1 MKKYFQYI
9 VILLDDTSV
18 SYCHADNPLTEKRL
32 ISLEVL
38 REAILFSMKQ
48 NLMIQ
53 FVYPEY
59 ELPKEY
65 NDLIETIDHI
75 KIGRDVLVYDSIPT
89 NVERKNV
96 VLRLTIA
103 DFLAKQ
109 YDIALLLPKV
119 TRLNICITDIENF
132 KDELIEDYRAALEM
146 LNSVLLNIYKDGNQP
161 EINILTDRLRLNEM
175 HNCEAGVEN
184 ITLAPN
190 GKFYLCPAFYY
201 DEQMGVSTRMNH
213 KTRDASRS
221 VGDLE
226 VGINIPNKQ
235 LLELERAPLCRIC
248 DAYHCNRC
256 IWLNQKLTWDNNTP
270 SRQQCVMAHIE
281 RNASRDLSNKLKDA
295 GFVLENKIKEIN
307 YLDPFDVKEEF

>member
-1 MKKYFQYI
+1 MKKYLQYI

-18 SYCHADNPLTEKRL
+18 SFCHANNPLKEKNL
-32 ISLEVL
+32 IPLETL
-38 REAILFSMKQ
+38 REAITFSMKQ

-53 FVYPEY
+53 FVYPDY
-59 ELPKEY
+59 ELPNEY
-65 NDLIETIDHI
+65 NELIETIDHI
-75 KIGRDVLVYDSIPT
+75 KIGKDVLVYDSVPT

-119 TRLNICITDIENF
+119 TRLNISITDIENF
-132 KDELIEDYRAALEM
+132 KDELIEDYQDALEM
-146 LNSVLLNIYKDGNQP
+146 LNSVLLNIYKVGNQP

-201 DEQMGVSTRMNH
+201 DEKMGVSTRMNH
-213 KTRDASRS
+213 KTKDASRS
-221 VGDLE
+221 VGDLSR
-226 VGINIPNKQ
+226 GIEIPNQQ
-235 LLELERAPLCRIC
+235 LLRIENAPLCRIC

-270 SRQQCVMAHIE
+270 SRQQCVMSHIE
-281 RNASRDLSNKLKDA
+281 RNASRDLSNQLKEV
-295 GFVLENKIKEIN
+295 GFVLENEIKEIE
-307 YLDPFDVKEEF
+307 YLDPFDIKEEF

>member
-1 MKKYFQYI
+1 MIKYFQYI

-18 SYCHADNPLTEKRL
+18 SYCHADNPLKEKKL

-38 REAILFSMKQ
+38 RDAILFSMKQ

-65 NDLIETIDHI
+65 NNLIETIVHI
-75 KIGRDVLVYDSIPT
+75 KIGRAVLVYDSVPT

-119 TRLNICITDIENF
+119 TRLNISITDIENF
-132 KDELIEDYRAALEM
+132 SDEFIEKYKNALEM

-213 KTRDASRS
+213 KTKDASRS

-235 LLELERAPLCRIC
+235 HLELERAPLCRIC

-295 GFVLENKIKEIN
+295 GFVLENDIKEIN
-307 YLDPFDVKEEF
+307 YLDPFDVKEDF

>member
-32 ISLEVL
+32 IPLEVL

-75 KIGRDVLVYDSIPT
+75 KIGKDVLVYDSVPT
-89 NVERKNV
+89 NVERQNV

-119 TRLNICITDIENF
+119 TRLNISITDIENF
-132 KDELIEDYRAALEM
+132 SDELIEKYKNALEM
-146 LNSVLLNIYKDGNQP
+146 LNSVLLNIYKAGNQP

-201 DEQMGVSTRMNH
+201 DEQMGISTRMNH
-213 KTRDASRS
+213 KTKDASRS

-281 RNASRDLSNKLKDA
+281 RNASRDLSKKLTDA
-295 GFVLENKIKEIN
+295 GFVLENEIKEIN

>member
-32 ISLEVL
+32 IPLEVL

-59 ELPKEY
+59 ELPEEY

-75 KIGRDVLVYDSIPT
+75 KIGRDVLVYDSVPT

-119 TRLNICITDIENF
+119 TRLNISITDIENF
-132 KDELIEDYRAALEM
+132 KDELIEDYKAALGM

-161 EINILTDRLRLNEM
+161 EMNILTDRLRLNEM

-201 DEQMGVSTRMNH
+201 DEQMGISTRMNH
-213 KTRDASRS
+213 KTKDASRS

-226 VGINIPNKQ
+226 VGINIQNKQ

-295 GFVLENKIKEIN
+295 GFVLENEIKEIN

>member
-18 SYCHADNPLTEKRL
+18 SYCHADNPLKEKNL
-32 ISLEVL
+32 IPLEVL

-75 KIGRDVLVYDSIPT
+75 KIGKDVLVYDSVPT

-119 TRLNICITDIENF
+119 TRLNISITDIENF
-132 KDELIEDYRAALEM
+132 SDELIEKYKNALEM
-146 LNSVLLNIYKDGNQP
+146 LNSVLLTIYKDGNQP

-256 IWLNQKLTWDNNTP
+256 IWLNQKLTMDNNTP

-295 GFVLENKIKEIN
+295 GFALENEIKEIN

>member
-18 SYCHADNPLTEKRL
+18 SYCHADNPLKEKRL
-32 ISLEVL
+32 IPLEVL

-65 NDLIETIDHI
+65 NNLIETIDHI
-75 KIGRDVLVYDSIPT
+75 KIGKDVLVYDSVPT

-119 TRLNICITDIENF
+119 TRLNISITDIENF
-132 KDELIEDYRAALEM
+132 KDELIEDYKAALGM

-213 KTRDASRS
+213 KTKDASRS

-295 GFVLENKIKEIN
+295 GFVLENEIKEIN
-307 YLDPFDVKEEF
+307 YLDPFDVKEDF

>member
-1 MKKYFQYI
+1 MKKYYQYI

-18 SYCHADNPLTEKRL
+18 SYCHADNPLKEKNL
-32 ISLEVL
+32 IPLEVL

-75 KIGRDVLVYDSIPT
+75 KIGKDVLVYDSVPT

-119 TRLNICITDIENF
+119 TRLNISITNIENF
-132 KDELIEDYRAALEM
+132 KDELIEDYKAALEM

-161 EINILTDRLRLNEM
+161 EINILTDRLKLNEM

-201 DEQMGVSTRMNH
+201 DEQMGVSTKMNH
-213 KTRDASRS
+213 KTKDASRS
-221 VGDLE
+221 VGDLIE
-226 VGINIPNKQ
+226 GINIPNKQ

-281 RNASRDLSNKLKDA
+281 RNASRDLNNKLKDA
-295 GFVLENKIKEIN
+295 GFVLENEIKEIN

>member
-32 ISLEVL
+32 IPLEVL

-75 KIGRDVLVYDSIPT
+75 KIGKDVLVYDSVPT

-119 TRLNICITDIENF
+119 TRLNISITDIENF
-132 KDELIEDYRAALEM
+132 KDELIEDYKAALEM
-146 LNSVLLNIYKDGNQP
+146 LNSVLLNIYKGGNQP

-201 DEQMGVSTRMNH
+201 DEQMGVSTKMNH
-213 KTRDASRS
+213 KTKDASRS
-221 VGDLE
+221 VGDLIE
-226 VGINIPNKQ
+226 GINIPNKQ

-281 RNASRDLSNKLKDA
+281 RNASRNLSNKLKDA
-295 GFVLENKIKEIN
+295 GFALENEIKEIK

>member
-75 KIGRDVLVYDSIPT
+75 KIGKDVLVYDSVPT

-119 TRLNICITDIENF
+119 TRLNISITDIENF
-132 KDELIEDYRAALEM
+132 KDELIEKYKNALEM
-146 LNSVLLNIYKDGNQP
+146 LNSVLLNIYKAGNQP
-161 EINILTDRLRLNEM
+161 EINLLTDRLRLNEM

-213 KTRDASRS
+213 KTKDASRS

-295 GFVLENKIKEIN
+295 GFVLESEIKEIN

>member
-32 ISLEVL
+32 IPLKVL

-53 FVYPEY
+53 FVYPDY

-75 KIGRDVLVYDSIPT
+75 KIGKDVLVYESVPT

-119 TRLNICITDIENF
+119 TRLNISITDIENF
-132 KDELIEDYRAALEM
+132 KDELIEDYKAALEM
-146 LNSVLLNIYKDGNQP
+146 LNSVLLNIYKGGNQP

-201 DEQMGVSTRMNH
+201 DEQMGVATRMNH
-213 KTRDASRS
+213 KTKDASRS

-281 RNASRDLSNKLKDA
+281 RNASKDLSNKLKDA
-295 GFVLENKIKEIN
+295 GFVLENEIKEIN

>member
-18 SYCHADNPLTEKRL
+18 SFCHANNPIKEKNL
-32 ISLEVL
+32 IPLETL
-38 REAILFSMKQ
+38 REAITFSMKQ

-75 KIGRDVLVYDSIPT
+75 KIGRDVLVYDSVPT

-119 TRLNICITDIENF
+119 ARLNISITDIENF
-132 KDELIEDYRAALEM
+132 NDELIEDYKAALEM
-146 LNSVLLNIYKDGNQP
+146 LNSVLLNIYKDGDQT

-190 GKFYLCPAFYY
+190 GKFYLCPAFHY

-213 KTRDASRS
+213 KTKDASRS

-295 GFVLENKIKEIN
+295 GFVLENEIKEIN
-307 YLDPFDVKEEF
+307 YLDPFDIKEDF

>member
-75 KIGRDVLVYDSIPT
+75 KIGRDVLVYDSVPT

-119 TRLNICITDIENF
+119 TRLNISITDIENF
-132 KDELIEDYRAALEM
+132 KDELIEDYKAALEM

-190 GKFYLCPAFYY
+190 GKFYVCPAFYWT
-201 DEQMGVSTRMNH
+201 DENCSIGNLQEGV
-213 KTRDASRS
+213 
-221 VGDLE
+221 
-226 VGINIPNKQ
+226 NIRNPQ
-235 LLELERAPLCRIC
+235 LYKLSYAPLCRNC
-248 DAYHCNRC
+248 DAYQCKRC
-256 IWLNQKLTWDNNTP
+256 IWLNSKMTYEVNTP
-270 SRQQCVMAHIE
+270 SHEQCVISHLE
-281 RNASRDLSNKLKDA
+281 RNASRLLLSNIRKHGTFLP
-295 GFVLENKIKEIN
+295 NKEIKEIK
-307 YLDPFDVKEEF
+307 YLDPFEAYSN

>member
-1 MKKYFQYI
+1 MKKYLQYI
-9 VILLDDTSV
+9 VILLDDISV
-18 SYCHADNPLTEKRL
+18 SYCHADNPLKEKRL

-53 FVYPEY
+53 FVYPDY

-75 KIGRDVLVYDSIPT
+75 KIGKDVLVYESVPT

-119 TRLNICITDIENF
+119 TRLNISITDIENF
-132 KDELIEDYRAALEM
+132 NDELIEDYKAALEM

-161 EINILTDRLRLNEM
+161 EMNILTDRLRLNEM

-213 KTRDASRS
+213 KTKDASRS

-270 SRQQCVMAHIE
+270 SRQQCVMSHIE

-295 GFVLENKIKEIN
+295 GFVLENEIKEIN

>member
-75 KIGRDVLVYDSIPT
+75 KIGKDVLVYDSVPT

-119 TRLNICITDIENF
+119 TRLNISITDIENF
-132 KDELIEDYRAALEM
+132 KDELIEDYKAALEM
-146 LNSVLLNIYKDGNQP
+146 LNSVLLNIYKGGNQP
-161 EINILTDRLRLNEM
+161 EINILTDRLKLNEM

-201 DEQMGVSTRMNH
+201 DEQMGISTRMNH

-281 RNASRDLSNKLKDA
+281 RNASRDLGNKLKDA
-295 GFVLENKIKEIN
+295 GFVLENEIKEIN

>member
-32 ISLEVL
+32 IPLEVL

-75 KIGRDVLVYDSIPT
+75 KIGRDVLVYDSVPT

-119 TRLNICITDIENF
+119 TRLNISITDTENF
-132 KDELIEDYRAALEM
+132 NDELIEEYKAALEM

-213 KTRDASRS
+213 KTKDASRS

-281 RNASRDLSNKLKDA
+281 RNASRDLSKKMKDA
-295 GFVLENKIKEIN
+295 GFVLENEIKEIN

>member
-32 ISLEVL
+32 IPLEVL

-53 FVYPEY
+53 FVYPDY

-75 KIGRDVLVYDSIPT
+75 KIGKDVLVYDSVPT

-119 TRLNICITDIENF
+119 TRLNISITDIENF
-132 KDELIEDYRAALEM
+132 KDELIEDYKAVLEM

-213 KTRDASRS
+213 KTKDASRS

-295 GFVLENKIKEIN
+295 GFVVENEIKEIN

>member
-32 ISLEVL
+32 IPLEVL

-75 KIGRDVLVYDSIPT
+75 KIGRDVLVYDSVPT

-119 TRLNICITDIENF
+119 TRLNISITDIENF
-132 KDELIEDYRAALEM
+132 KDELIEDYKAALEM
-146 LNSVLLNIYKDGNQP
+146 LNSVLLNIYKGGNQP

-213 KTRDASRS
+213 KTKDASRS

-270 SRQQCVMAHIE
+270 SRQQCVIAHIE
-281 RNASRDLSNKLKDA
+281 RNASKDLSNKLKDA
-295 GFVLENKIKEIN
+295 GFVLENEIKEIN

>member
-1 MKKYFQYI
+1 
-9 VILLDDTSV
+9 
-18 SYCHADNPLTEKRL
+18 
-32 ISLEVL
+32 
-38 REAILFSMKQ
+38 MKQ

-59 ELPKEY
+59 ELPEEY

-75 KIGRDVLVYDSIPT
+75 KIGRDVLVYDSVPT

-119 TRLNICITDIENF
+119 TRLNISITDIENF
-132 KDELIEDYRAALEM
+132 SDELIEKYKNALEM
-146 LNSVLLNIYKDGNQP
+146 LNSVLLNIYKAGNQP
-161 EINILTDRLRLNEM
+161 EINLLTDRLRLNEM

-201 DEQMGVSTRMNH
+201 DEQMGISTRMNH
-213 KTRDASRS
+213 KTKDASRS

-295 GFVLENKIKEIN
+295 GFVLENDIKEIN
-307 YLDPFDVKEEF
+307 YLDPFDVKEDF

>member
-9 VILLDDTSV
+9 VILLDDKSV

-32 ISLEVL
+32 IPLEVL
-38 REAILFSMKQ
+38 REAMLFSMKQ

-75 KIGRDVLVYDSIPT
+75 KIGRDVLVYDSVPT

-119 TRLNICITDIENF
+119 TRLNISITDIENF
-132 KDELIEDYRAALEM
+132 KDELIEDYQDALEM
-146 LNSVLLNIYKDGNQP
+146 LNSVLLNIYKGGNQP

-213 KTRDASRS
+213 KTKDASRS
-221 VGDLE
+221 VGDLIK
-226 VGINIPNKQ
+226 GINIPNKQ

-256 IWLNQKLTWDNNTP
+256 IWLNQRLTWDNNTP
-270 SRQQCVMAHIE
+270 SRQQCVMSHIE
-281 RNASRDLSNKLKDA
+281 RNASRYLSNQLKEV
-295 GFVLENKIKEIN
+295 GFVLENEIKEIN
-307 YLDPFDVKEEF
+307 YLDPFDIKEEF

>member
-32 ISLEVL
+32 IPLEVL

-53 FVYPEY
+53 FVYPDY

-75 KIGRDVLVYDSIPT
+75 KIGRDVLVYDSVPT

-119 TRLNICITDIENF
+119 TRLNISITDIENYN
-132 KDELIEDYRAALEM
+132 DELIEDYKAALEM
-146 LNSVLLNIYKDGNQP
+146 LNSVLLNIYKGGNQP

-175 HNCEAGVEN
+175 HNCESGVEN

-213 KTRDASRS
+213 KTKDASRS

-281 RNASRDLSNKLKDA
+281 RNASRDLSNKLKEV
-295 GFVLENKIKEIN
+295 GFVLENEIKEIN

>member
-32 ISLEVL
+32 IPLEVL

-59 ELPKEY
+59 ELSKEY
-65 NDLIETIDHI
+65 NDLIEAIDHI
-75 KIGRDVLVYDSIPT
+75 KIGRDVLVYDSVPT

-119 TRLNICITDIENF
+119 TRLNISITDIENF
-132 KDELIEDYRAALEM
+132 NDELIEDYKAALEM

-201 DEQMGVSTRMNH
+201 DEQMGVSTKMNH
-213 KTRDASRS
+213 KTKDASRS

>member
-32 ISLEVL
+32 IPLEVL

-75 KIGRDVLVYDSIPT
+75 KIGKDVLVYDSVPT

-119 TRLNICITDIENF
+119 TRLNISITDIENF
-132 KDELIEDYRAALEM
+132 KDELIEDYKAALEM
-146 LNSVLLNIYKDGNQP
+146 LNSVLLNIYKGGNQP

-175 HNCEAGVEN
+175 YNCEAGVEN
-184 ITLAPN
+184 ITLVPN

-213 KTRDASRS
+213 KTKDASRS

-281 RNASRDLSNKLKDA
+281 RNASKDLSNKLKDA
-295 GFVLENKIKEIN
+295 GFVLENEIKEIN

>member
-18 SYCHADNPLTEKRL
+18 SYCHADNPLKEKRL
-32 ISLEVL
+32 IPLEVL

-75 KIGRDVLVYDSIPT
+75 KIGRDVLVYDSVPT

-119 TRLNICITDIENF
+119 TRLNISITDIENF
-132 KDELIEDYRAALEM
+132 KDELIEDYKAALGM

-161 EINILTDRLRLNEM
+161 EMNILTDRLRLNEM

-213 KTRDASRS
+213 KTKDASRS

-226 VGINIPNKQ
+226 GGINIPNKQ

-270 SRQQCVMAHIE
+270 SRQQCIMAHIE
-281 RNASRDLSNKLKDA
+281 RNASRDLNNKLKDA
-295 GFVLENKIKEIN
+295 GFVLENEIKEIN

>member
-1 MKKYFQYI
+1 MKKYLQYI

-18 SYCHADNPLTEKRL
+18 SFCHANNPLKEKNL
-32 ISLEVL
+32 IPLETL
-38 REAILFSMKQ
+38 REAITFSMKQ

-53 FVYPEY
+53 FVYPDY
-59 ELPKEY
+59 ELPNEY
-65 NDLIETIDHI
+65 NELIETIDHI
-75 KIGRDVLVYDSIPT
+75 KIGKDVLVYDSVPT

-119 TRLNICITDIENF
+119 TRLNISITDIENF
-132 KDELIEDYRAALEM
+132 KDELIEDYQDALEM
-146 LNSVLLNIYKDGNQP
+146 LNSVLLNIYKVGNQP

-213 KTRDASRS
+213 KTKDASRS

-281 RNASRDLSNKLKDA
+281 RNASKDLSNKLKDA
-295 GFVLENKIKEIN
+295 GFVLENEIKEIN
-307 YLDPFDVKEEF
+307 YLDPFDIKEEF